1 MATQTRPASTEEYQ
15 PDPKRWTA
23 LAVCLVV
30 GFMTL
35 LDVSIVNVALP
46 SIEKGIGATSA
57 DLSWVVSGYAL
68 AFGLFLVP
76 AGRIGDARGR
86 KVTFVVGLVLFVAAS
101 AACGLASGPLTLVVA
116 RLIQGIAGGI
126 LSPQVSGLIQQLF
139 RGAERAKAFGL
150 FAATIGISTAVG
162 PLLGGVLI
170 QLGGEQ
176 HGWRY
181 VFMVNVPIGVVAFV
195 AALKLLP
202 SEPKESRQPLRWS
215 SFDPLGVLLLGVGVV
230 AVMLPLVQEQQWKGS
245 AKWLLLIVAA
255 VFLAAFVL
263 WERRQGQR
271 DQQQLVDLTLFRLR
285 SYSLGCIIGLVY
297 FAGFTTIFF
306 IYTLYVQQ
314 GLGYSA
320 LAAGLAVTP
329 FAVGSA
335 VSARIG
341 GALVGRFGRSLVA
354 AGLLMVVVGM
364 VGAVVA
370 SVYVPGHGVGWA
382 AAFPLLIAGL
392 GSGFVISPNITL
404 TLDEV
409 PVKRAGIAGG
419 VLQTGQRIGSAAGIA
434 LVGAVFFARV
444 ADNSRDWAPAFQVGL
459 SVAAALVTVGLV
471 IAIVDAV
478 TARSKE
484 SRETVPA

>member
-1 MATQTRPASTEEYQ
+1 MATQTPPASTEEYQ

-86 KVTFVVGLVLFVAAS
+86 KVTFVVGLVLFGAAS

-444 ADNSRDWAPAFQVGL
+444 ADNPRDWAPAFQVGL